1 MIISYSITFLVS
13 HLQDYQMKLL
23 HHLHVAHVGQE
34 PKRFLSEREGRIMK
48 RNKETKKVKKRGKK
62 EKNSGAADCIC

>member
-1 MIISYSITFLVS
+1 
-13 HLQDYQMKLL
+13 MKLL